1 MACGL
6 PVIASDFPSISAIVN
21 DAKCG
26 LLVDPQADL
35 SETVKTIEF
44 WWQNSAIPQS
54 LGEGGRKA
62 ILSKYNWENH
72 ISTLVKLYRDLS

>member
-6 PVIASDFPSISAIVN
+6 PVIASDFPSISAIVD

-26 LLVDPQADL
+26 LLVDPRADL
-35 SETVKTIEF
+35 SETIKTIEF

-62 ILSKYNWENH
+62 ILLKFNWEYQSNC
-72 ISTLVKLYRDLS
+72 LVKLYRDLS